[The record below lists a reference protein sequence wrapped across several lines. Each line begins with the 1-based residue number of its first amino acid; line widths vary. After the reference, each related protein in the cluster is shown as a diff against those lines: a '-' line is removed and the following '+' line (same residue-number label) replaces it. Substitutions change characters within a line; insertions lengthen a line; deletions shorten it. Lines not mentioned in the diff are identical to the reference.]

1 MRDVS
6 DVLLAPGGKG
16 TRMSKQLALIGCGNM
31 GTAMLK
37 GIVGSGLVA
46 ASDVVVADVAQQ
58 SQQRLAAELGCTGTC
73 DNSEAVADAKTVV
86 IAVKPQYLDAAVK
99 AFAADVPQDAM
110 VISIAAGVSLE
121 RLEGLLGSDR
131 KIVRVMPN
139 LAAMV
144 GESMSALCPN
154 ANVSDEEREL
164 ARELACAFGKA
175 EFIPEHLMDAVI
187 AVSGSAP
194 AYVCMFIEAM
204 ADATVIEGMPR
215 AQAYAM
221 AEQAVLG
228 TAKYLQQTGTHPAV
242 LKDMV
247 CSPAGTT
254 IEAVAELER
263 GGLRATV
270 IDAMLSCAERN
281 RQMA

>member
-1 MRDVS
+1 M
-6 DVLLAPGGKG
+6 AKE
-16 TRMSKQLALIGCGNM
+16 LALIGCGNM

-46 ASDVVVADVAQQ
+46 AQDLTVADVSEA
-58 SQQRLAAELGCTGTC
+58 SQQRLAGELGCQGTC
-73 DNSEAVADAKTVV
+73 DNSEAVAGAKSVI
-86 IAVKPQYLDAAVK
+86 IAVKPQYLDGVVK
-99 AFAADVPQDAM
+99 AFAPSVDKDA
-110 VISIAAGVSLE
+110 VIISIAAGVSLE
-121 RLEGLLGSDR
+121 RLEGLLGADH

-144 GESMSALCPN
+144 TEA
-154 ANVSDEEREL
+154 ERE
-164 ARELACAFGKA
+164 RVHELFCAFGKA
-175 EFIPEHLMDAVI
+175 EFIPEHLMDAVV

-194 AYVCMFIEAM
+194 AYVCLFIEAM
-204 ADATVIEGMPR
+204 ADAAVIEGMPR

-228 TAKYLQQTGTHPAV
+228 TAKYLQETGTHPAV

-247 CSPAGTT
+247 SSPAGTT
-254 IEAVAELER
+254 IAAVAELER

-270 IDAMLSCAERN
+270 VDAMLACAERN
-281 RQMA
+281 RELA

>member
-1 MRDVS
+1 MKI
-6 DVLLAPGGKG
+6 GF
-16 TRMSKQLALIGCGNM
+16 IGCGNM

-46 ASDVVVADVAQQ
+46 ASDVTVADVTEA
-58 SQQRLAAELGCTGTC
+58 SQQKLAGELGCQGTC
-73 DNSEAVADAKTVV
+73 DNCEAVAGAKTII
-86 IAVKPQYLDAAVK
+86 IAVKPQYLDGVVK
-99 AFAADVPQDAM
+99 AFAPSVDNDAV

-121 RLEGLLGSDR
+121 RLEGLLGAEH

-154 ANVSDEEREL
+154 GNVTDDERKRVHEL
-164 ARELACAFGKA
+164 FCAFGKA
-175 EFIPEHLMDAVI
+175 EFIPEHLMDAVV

-194 AYVCMFIEAM
+194 AYVCLFIEAM
-204 ADATVIEGMPR
+204 ADAAVIEGMPR
-215 AQAYAM
+215 AQAYA
-221 AEQAVLG
+221 
-228 TAKYLQQTGTHPAV
+228 KYLQETGTHPGV

-247 CSPAGTT
+247 SSPAGTT
-254 IEAVAELER
+254 IAAVAELER

-270 IDAMLSCAERN
+270 VDAMLACAERN
-281 RQMA
+281 RELA

>member
-1 MRDVS
+1 
-6 DVLLAPGGKG
+6 
-16 TRMSKQLALIGCGNM
+16 MSKQLALIGCGNM

-73 DNSEAVADAKTVV
+73 DNSEAVAGAKTVI

-99 AFAADVPQDAM
+99 AFATDVPQDAM

-154 ANVSDEEREL
+154 PNVSDDEREL
-164 ARELACAFGKA
+164 ARELVCAFGKA

-194 AYVCMFIEAM
+194 AYVCMFIE
-204 ADATVIEGMPR
+204 
-215 AQAYAM
+215 AM

>member
-1 MRDVS
+1 M
-6 DVLLAPGGKG
+6 AKE
-16 TRMSKQLALIGCGNM
+16 LALIGCGNM

-37 GIVGSGLVA
+37 GIVGSSLVA
-46 ASDVVVADVAQQ
+46 AQDVTVADVSET
-58 SQQRLAAELGCTGTC
+58 SQQRLAGELGCQGTC
-73 DNSEAVADAKTVV
+73 DNSEAVAGAKSII
-86 IAVKPQYLDAAVK
+86 IAVKPQYLDGVVK
-99 AFAADVPQDAM
+99 AFAPSVDKDA
-110 VISIAAGVSLE
+110 VIISIAAGVSLE
-121 RLEGLLGSDR
+121 RLEGLLGADH

-154 ANVSDEEREL
+154 GNVTEAERERVHGL
-164 ARELACAFGKA
+164 FCAFGKA
-175 EFIPEHLMDAVI
+175 EFIPEHLMDAVV

-194 AYVCMFIEAM
+194 AYVCLFIEAM
-204 ADATVIEGMPR
+204 ADAAVIEGMPR

-228 TAKYLQQTGTHPAV
+228 TAKYLQETGTHPAV

-247 CSPAGTT
+247 SSPAGTT
-254 IEAVAELER
+254 IAAVAELER

-270 IDAMLSCAERN
+270 VDAMLACAERN
-281 RQMA
+281 RELA

>member
-1 MRDVS
+1 M
-6 DVLLAPGGKG
+6 AKE
-16 TRMSKQLALIGCGNM
+16 LALIGCGNM

-46 ASDVVVADVAQQ
+46 AQDVTVADVSET
-58 SQQRLAAELGCTGTC
+58 SQQRLAGELGCQGTC
-73 DNSEAVADAKTVV
+73 DNSEAVAGAKSII
-86 IAVKPQYLDAAVK
+86 IAVKPQYLDGVVK
-99 AFAADVPQDAM
+99 AFAPSVDKDA
-110 VISIAAGVSLE
+110 VIISIAAGVSLE
-121 RLEGLLGSDR
+121 RLEGLLGADH

-144 GESMSALCPN
+144 GESMSALCQN
-154 ANVSDEEREL
+154 GNVTEAERE
-164 ARELACAFGKA
+164 RVHELFCAFGKA
-175 EFIPEHLMDAVI
+175 EFIPEHLMDAVV

-194 AYVCMFIEAM
+194 AYVCLFIEAM
-204 ADATVIEGMPR
+204 ADAAVIEGMPR

-228 TAKYLQQTGTHPAV
+228 TAKYLQETGTHPAV

-247 CSPAGTT
+247 SSPAGTT
-254 IEAVAELER
+254 IAAVAELER

-270 IDAMLSCAERN
+270 VDAMLACAERN
-281 RQMA
+281 RELA